1 MNGHLESIADN
12 VAPPKCQKKST
23 NKSIV
28 SKELLNPQFIEDNV
42 LDALPFINPLMDPI
56 FLVNFSAVQD
66 NVLDALPFIIIDI

>member
-1 MNGHLESIADN
+1 MKGHSESIADN
-12 VAPPKCQKKST
+12 VAPPKGKKKST

-56 FLVNFSAVQD
+56 FFS
-66 NVLDALPFIIIDI
+66 

>member
-12 VAPPKCQKKST
+12 AAPPKCQKKST

-56 FLVNFSAVQD
+56 F
-66 NVLDALPFIIIDI
+66 